1 MSSRKVSFIPKTST
15 LSRIGWTSHRGLPPH
30 RCGGKPSQR
39 SVQIWATRYT
49 HQVGNGRSPALASG
63 GIHAPCQQ
71 GGRDTPLACISN
83 GNHIAASVLSDRARP
98 STPRAVGCPAAR
110 SCLLLLLSL
119 HKKKN
124 ETAYWP
130 TIPFSCSCLVA
141 AIIVSEDIGSVKQ
154 FFALYVIKA
163 AVRVTVLCKQV
174 RVAAV
179 NNSTAFCGRF
189 DCMVC

>member
-15 LSRIGWTSHRGLPPH
+15 LSRIGWTSHRGLPPQ

-71 GGRDTPLACISN
+71 GGRDTPLACIRQRQPHR
-83 GNHIAASVLSDRARP
+83 GKRTVH
-98 STPRAVGCPAAR
+98 PRAPLHPARVRLPCREKLPAGM
-110 SCLLLLLSL
+110 CSL
-119 HKKKN
+119 QKKKK
-124 ETAYWP
+124 ETAIGLP
-130 TIPFSCSCLVA
+130 SLFRVFSLVA
-141 AIIVSEDIGSVKQ
+141 AIIISEYPVSVKQ

-174 RVAAV
+174 RIAAV
-179 NNSTAFCGRF
+179 NNAATFCGRF